1 MYFPSKTWECAYS
14 KTILINKPEFPTRLL
29 LTSYTYLLRGKTIL
43 YELYFLIFTFK
54 SPHSMRDTLT
64 VVGQCSQEKVLG
76 QQIGPLKFCHLSC
89 KLFKNQSL
97 LVYKSIATKIIVEIP
112 SFCIIIYSLTII

>member
-14 KTILINKPEFPTRLL
+14 KTISINKPEFPTRLL

-64 VVGQCSQEKVLG
+64 VVGQCSQESSRTANRATQVL
-76 QQIGPLKFCHLSC
+76 
-89 KLFKNQSL
+89 SL
-97 LVYKSIATKIIVEIP
+97 ILQTV
-112 SFCIIIYSLTII
+112 